1 MAYHSVGKNP
11 YTMEMDILI
20 EFMIKRKRVSR
31 VELLSTFYPIA
42 TPTIVLELLGA
53 LMQMGRIAIDPTNG
67 DYIFTEKKKVIIPP
81 NSVGDK

>member
-20 EFMIKRKRVSR
+20 EYMMKRKRVPR

-53 LMQMGRIAIDPTNG
+53 LMQMGRIAMDAATG
-67 DYIFTEKKKVIIPP
+67 DYVYTEKRKIIIPP
-81 NSVGDK
+81 TSVKE